1 MQYNDFFNKEKLN
14 ILIKELSLK
23 YNIDEIEV
31 NDCINRALS
40 ESYGYERV
48 VFNKDGSITALKKQD
63 KFQNEIKHHN
73 ISKKIYKVFQNKLS
87 NMFYKKSFEK
97 IESKFKILVKKNN
110 NILYGKIIEVNNEE
124 IKLNLFDKDNNKIN
138 NFFVSVKKKS
148 KYIFKNELYND
159 KYDINEGMLIY
170 IPERQKIE
178 ENHGKFFI
186 AATRKH
192 PEIVRLKINSFFK
205 EIKSKLGK
213 SYGYEKVFINLKEKK
228 ITIISK
234 LNFSEV
240 VRKFLKDK
248 LIEIDD
254 FELTFINI
262 KRG

>member
-192 PEIVRLKINSFFK
+192 PEIIRLKINSFFK

-254 FELTFINI
+254 FELTFINN